1 VATTDDSPPDQARP
15 SSGPVWAREPERRRT
30 ALTREAIVATAIA
43 LADAEGLAAVSIR
56 KIAAE
61 LGARTMSLYSYIDS
75 KDDLLDLMIDEVN
88 AETLIEGGPP
98 ADWREA
104 LGMVAHRMRDNVR
117 RHPWL
122 AEILRWHPQIG
133 PNSLRQAEQ
142 SLVAIKPLGLD
153 PPTAAWILSV
163 IYDYV
168 IGHAIRE
175 LVHRAARPDAHGG
188 LMMLPYVQR
197 MVEGGELP
205 NLAPVLRNGPP
216 RVEADFESGLDWL
229 LDSVAAEFAPS

>member
-1 VATTDDSPPDQARP
+1 VATTDDSQRDPAA
-15 SSGPVWAREPERRRT
+15 SAGPVWAREPDRRRP

-75 KDDLLDLMIDEVN
+75 KDDLLDLMVDEVN

-104 LGMVAHRMRDNVR
+104 LGMVAHRMRENVR

-122 AEILRWHPQIG
+122 VEILRWHPQVG
-133 PNSLRQAEQ
+133 PNGLRQAEQ

-153 PPTAAWILSV
+153 PRTAAWVVSV

-168 IGHAIRE
+168 LGHAIRE
-175 LVHRAARPDAHGG
+175 LVQRAARPAGRG
-188 LMMLPYVQR
+188 QVMMLPYVQR

-205 NLAPVLRNGPP
+205 HLAPLLRDTPP
-216 RVEADFESGLDWL
+216 RVEADFERGLDWM
-229 LDSVAAEFAPS
+229 LDNIAAGFAG